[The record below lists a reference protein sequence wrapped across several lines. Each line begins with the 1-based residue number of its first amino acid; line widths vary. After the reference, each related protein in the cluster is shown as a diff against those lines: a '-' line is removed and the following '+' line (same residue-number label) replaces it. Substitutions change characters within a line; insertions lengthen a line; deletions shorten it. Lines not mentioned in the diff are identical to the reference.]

1 MTSIQIDIKDGLSSS
16 VAIKG
21 PCRVATTANITLVGE
36 QTIDG
41 VAVVTDDRVLVKNQ
55 TTASE
60 NGIYIA
66 DTGNWRRSKDFN
78 KTKDV
83 KTGTTVVV
91 TSGTAGAGWWQVST
105 TGDITIGTTNIAFT
119 QVVQPYD
126 ADLASWAGV
135 TRAAGF
141 DTFVATPSSANLKA
155 LLTDDTLTVH
165 VATRT
170 ALKALDTTKNSV
182 CVLKEAGRQGIFTWT
197 TGDFS
202 AQVTAD
208 TQEGVYVKA
217 TAIASTSGAWVRVYN
232 RLSVEYFGAST
243 SATATANTTAIQAAV
258 NFAQSYTGYLYFPAL
273 YSINGTIN
281 VSNNIVLEGVSAFTS
296 GITTTTGAAISLVPS
311 TGISNNNT
319 WYGIR
324 YLSIISTDAGAHYGI
339 EYASTGSEY
348 LSNWEL
354 VGCYLSGTSGGASFD
369 STGSTV
375 GIFSC
380 TIRRNWFNNGLVIK
394 DGGDS
399 ITILENTINGNGI
412 GILVNALKTGARQL
426 VIRNNNVTTRSECI
440 YLLTITGAIVD
451 SNWMET
457 PSYLGS
463 YTGTTNALLYAQAC
477 PNTRIIRNTIQPLN
491 AVMIGL
497 GQTAAN
503 YSIRLNTSGDASSI
517 SDNDIAIGAV
527 GHIQIGG
534 SVTNTLIDWNNKF
547 DTTAVITDAG
557 TGTFG
562 AGNTP
567 GIFNQTVTFRTTAQF
582 TSVLSAECTDAGAGN
597 GPYYDVYRNSAS
609 PAASDGLGGFLW
621 YGKNASAAKTN
632 YAYLTATIL
641 DPTAGTE
648 AGQFNIARMVAG
660 SLVVA
665 ATFGAGAAFTTG
677 ASFTGAVSPASNATY
692 NLGTTTLGWATA
704 FFGSGGIL
712 NFNNGNYTV
721 THSAGILTFS
731 GAVLSSGTGG
741 VGYATGAGGTVT
753 QATSR
758 TTSVTLN
765 KPSGAITMFT
775 AAGSATPATFTVTN
789 STVAATDTIDL
800 NIKSGATNTYFYFVT
815 AVAAGSFGITFWT
828 TGGTASDTPVINFNV
843 IKGVAA

>member
-1 MTSIQIDIKDGLSSS
+1 VTSIQIDRTDGLSSS
-16 VAIKG
+16 TAVKG
-21 PCRVATTANITLVGE
+21 PCKVATTANITLSGE

-41 VAVVTDDRVLVKNQ
+41 VAVVTDDRVLVKDQ
-55 TTASE
+55 TSGVD
-60 NGIYIA
+60 NGIWKVS
-66 DTGNWRRSKDFN
+66 TGVWSRAKDFSSN
-78 KTKDV
+78 RDV
-83 KTGTTVVV
+83 KMGTMVNVV
-91 TSGTAGAGWWQVST
+91 SGSVGAGWWQVST
-105 TGDITIGTTNIAFT
+105 SDPISIGSTSIAFS
-119 QVVQPYD
+119 QPVMAYD
-126 ADLASWAGV
+126 ADLAAI
-135 TRAAGF
+135 AALSTQPYGR
-141 DTFVATPSSANLKA
+141 S
-155 LLTDDTLTVH
+155 LLTMVGAEDVRNSIDAAPY

-170 ALKALDTTKNSV
+170 ALKALDTTKDTTV
-182 CVLKEAGRQGIFTWT
+182 FLTEAGREGIFMWKS
-197 TGDFS
+197 GNYS
-202 AQVTAD
+202 SQVTAD

-217 TAIASTSGAWVRVYN
+217 TAVASTSGAWVRIYT
-232 RLSVEYFGAST
+232 RLSVEFFGAST

-273 YSINGTIN
+273 YSINGTIS

-324 YLSIISTDAGAHYGI
+324 YLSIISTDVGSHYGI

-380 TIRRNWFNNGLVIK
+380 TMRRNWFNNGLVIK

-399 ITILENTINGNGI
+399 ITFVENTVNGNGI
-412 GILVNALKTGARQL
+412 GLLVNALKTGARQL
-426 VIRNNNVTTRSECI
+426 VIRNNNFSALSECV
-440 YLLTITGAIVD
+440 YLLSVSGAFVD

-463 YTGTTNALLYAQAC
+463 YTGTTGSLMYAQAC
-477 PNTRIIRNTIQPLN
+477 SNCQITRNTIQPL
-491 AVMIGL
+491 ASVG
-497 GQTAAN
+497 GGFVPAA
-503 YSIRLNTSGDASSI
+503 YAIRLNTSGAFNVI
-517 SDNDIAIGAV
+517 SMNQLIAIGGT

-534 SVTNTLIDWNNKF
+534 SVTSTYIDWNNNF
-547 DTTAVITDAG
+547 DVTAVITDAG

-562 AGNTP
+562 AGSSP
-567 GIFNQTVTFRTTAQF
+567 GVFKQLVSFQTATQF
-582 TSVLSAECTDAGAGN
+582 TATVQALCTDSGTGN
-597 GPYYDVYRNSAS
+597 GPYYEVYRQKSAG
-609 PAASDGLGGFLW
+609 AANDGLGGFLW
-621 YGKNASAAKTN
+621 YGSNSAGTKTN
-632 YAYLTATIL
+632 YGYITHTILTAT
-641 DPTAGTE
+641 AASE
-648 AGQFNIARMVAG
+648 AGQFNIARMVGGALTIG
-660 SLVVA
+660 FTLG
-665 ATFGAGAAFTTG
+665 ATFAFTTG
-677 ASFTGAVSPASNATY
+677 GTFNGTITPLSNAGGA
-692 NLGTTTLGWATA
+692 LGSASLQWSNAFLAT
-704 FFGSGGIL
+704 GGVI

-741 VGYATGAGGTVT
+741 IGYATGAGGTVT

-758 TTSVTLN
+758 TTGVTLN
-765 KPSGAITMFT
+765 KTSGAITMFT

-789 STVAATDTIDL
+789 STVAATDTVIL
-800 NIKSGATNTYFYFVT
+800 NIKSGASNTYFYFVT
-815 AVAAGSFGITFWT
+815 AVAAGSFAITFWT
-828 TGGTASDTPVINFNV
+828 TGGTASDTPVVNFNV